1 VAPERSLDEPPADD
15 GAEAG
20 LDVAQDGADPVEQA
34 PRQGGPATVD
44 LHEPIESLATPT
56 TRDLEPGRDKV
67 RAALALGLLALMT
80 VVIGLGF
87 ALLWHAPAGLAE
99 TDGDLKSRT
108 LFIQALLTPVASLF
122 GAATGFYFGAG
133 VRQQGSS

>member
-1 VAPERSLDEPPADD
+1 MAPDPSPDEPPADD
-15 GAEAG
+15 GAEASRT
-20 LDVAQDGADPVEQA
+20 VAQDRADPVEQA
-34 PRQGGPATVD
+34 RPQGGPATVD
-44 LHEPIESLATPT
+44 LNEPIESLATPT

-87 ALLWHAPAGLAE
+87 ALLWLAPAGLAE
-99 TDGDLKSRT
+99 IDGDLKSRT

-133 VRQQGSS
+133 ARQQGSS